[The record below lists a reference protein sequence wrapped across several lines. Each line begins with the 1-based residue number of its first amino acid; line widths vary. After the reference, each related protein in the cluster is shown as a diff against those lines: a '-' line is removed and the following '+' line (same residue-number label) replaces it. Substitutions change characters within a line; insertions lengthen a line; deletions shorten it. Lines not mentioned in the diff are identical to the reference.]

1 MIIEILETRLISS
14 SPSSLQFDP
23 LPLSHLDND
32 ANLRIPFRTLRAFAG
47 GPSHSTADPST
58 TIATALSKALTF
70 YRPLAASLRSDPSNF
85 RLHSHLSSP
94 AEVALVIASASDP
107 LHALLSLFDAEP
119 GSPILDRLAPDAN
132 PDEALARPLAL
143 QITRFACGGFAL
155 GMCVHH
161 ALCDGAGASQF
172 LAAIG
177 RLARGSDQPGVDP
190 VWDRSILLG
199 PRSPPRIE
207 LPLHNLLGF
216 DGKGRAYDD
225 EGVGRVKECFHVS
238 TARLDRFRSGLAN
251 AAGSSFT
258 SFEALGAYIWRARI
272 KAKKLDGREVV
283 KFVYSMSIKKIAI
296 PQLPSGYWGN
306 SCVPVYIQSTAKEL
320 LEKPVWQIAMEI
332 KKSKE
337 QVTNEYLRSFIDFQE
352 LHYRK
357 GITAGKEVSAF
368 TDWRHLGHSEVDFG
382 WGSPI
387 AVSPL
392 SWRLL
397 GSNEPSFLLP
407 YAESEG
413 EKRDGFRVLVCLPED
428 AMASFRLEMEI
439 FGVGDVCL

>member
-1 MIIEILETRLISS
+1 MNIQILETQLISS
-14 SPSSLQFDP
+14 SPSTLQFDP

-32 ANLRIPFRTLRAFAG
+32 ANLRIPFRTLRAFSG
-47 GPSHSTADPST
+47 DSSQSTADPSA
-58 TIATALSKALTF
+58 TIAAALSKALTF

-85 RLHSHLSSP
+85 HLHSHLSSP
-94 AEVALVIASASDP
+94 AEVLLVIASASDP
-107 LHALLSLFDAEP
+107 LHAVLRLFDAEP

-172 LAAIG
+172 LAA
-177 RLARGSDQPGVDP
+177 
-190 VWDRSILLG
+190 
-199 PRSPPRIE
+199 
-207 LPLHNLLGF
+207 
-216 DGKGRAYDD
+216 
-225 EGVGRVKECFHVS
+225 
-238 TARLDRFRSGLAN
+238 
-251 AAGSSFT
+251 
-258 SFEALGAYIWRARI
+258 RI

-283 KFVYSMSIKKIAI
+283 KFVYSMSIKKIVI

-320 LEKPVWQIAMEI
+320 LEKPLWKIAMEI

-337 QVTNEYLRSFIDFQE
+337 QVTNKYLRSFIDFQE
-352 LHYRK
+352 LHYEK

-382 WGSPI
+382 WGSSI

-413 EKRDGFRVLVCLPED
+413 EKRDGFRVLVCLPMD
-428 AMASFRLEMEI
+428 AMALFRLEMEI
-439 FGVGDVCL
+439 FGECKFKVCL